1 MRKVA
6 ALFAL
11 CSCLTAFLAGCSV
24 VPTAGPNAA
33 DVAAQRPLEADGLQ
47 YALVKVTPEAVAV
60 LKEGE
65 GTRFPGVFREQ
76 NRRPPII
83 RLGIGDVVSVTIF
96 EAAAGGLFV
105 PDTAGARPGN
115 FVTVPDQA
123 VDFEG
128 FITVPYAG
136 RVRAAGKTPDEVE
149 KMVVE
154 RLRNRAI
161 EPQVVV
167 ALRDQRSAL
176 ISVLGEVNAPARLP
190 AAASGDRILDAITRA
205 GGPRAQGYESF
216 VTLERRGQRATVP
229 FGSLVY
235 EPSNNIYIQ
244 PGDTIYVYREPQT
257 FVAFGASG
265 QNGQFAFDAWRITLA
280 EGVAKAGGLLD
291 ERAEPAATYLY
302 RPIHRDLA
310 QRLGVDV
317 SRFAG
322 PVVPVIFNLNLRD
335 PGGFFLA
342 TKINMQNKDVLY
354 VSNAQIVE
362 ATKLL
367 QFIRVVTATVSDAV
381 VATDNAVVLRND
393 LR

>member
-1 MRKVA
+1 MKKAA

-11 CSCLTAFLAGCSV
+11 CSCLAAFVSGCSV

-33 DVAAQRPLEADGLQ
+33 DVAAQRPLEVDGLQ
-47 YALVKVTPEAVAV
+47 YALVKVTPEVVAI

-65 GTRFPGVFREQ
+65 GNRFPGNFRETHP
-76 NRRPPII
+76 RPPII
-83 RLGIGDVVSVTIF
+83 RFGVGDVVSVTIF

-136 RVRAAGKTPDEVE
+136 RIKASGKTPDEVE
-149 KMVVE
+149 KIVVE

-161 EPQVVV
+161 EPQAVV

-176 ISVLGEVNAPARLP
+176 ISVLGEVNTPSRLP

-205 GGPRAQGYESF
+205 GGPKAQGYESF

-229 FGSLVY
+229 FGALVY
-235 EPSNNIYIQ
+235 EPRNNIYIQ

-291 ERAEPAATYLY
+291 ARAEPAATYFY
-302 RPIHRDLA
+302 RPIQRDVA
-310 QRLGVDV
+310 QRLGVDT

-342 TKINMQNKDVLY
+342 TKVNMQNKDVLY

-367 QFIRVVTATVSDAV
+367 QFIRVVTATVSDVIVGA
-381 VATDNAVVLRND
+381 DNAVVLRND